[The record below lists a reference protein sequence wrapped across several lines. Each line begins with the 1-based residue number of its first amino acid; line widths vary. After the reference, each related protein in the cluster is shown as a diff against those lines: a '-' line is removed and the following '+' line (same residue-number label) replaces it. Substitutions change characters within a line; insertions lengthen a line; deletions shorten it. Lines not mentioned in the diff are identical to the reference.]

1 VFSGSSIF
9 GFAATQSWNVRSE
22 NGRLVAGIE
31 APCSCLSSLFRA
43 GVFNPLVFE
52 LADCG
57 DRFSILFCAAL
68 ALILASVVSTAV
80 AVLLE
85 WRCPFRMFQLTLL
98 VGSDFTIQFG
108 ATSGFPGVSCLKSF
122 RFPDGMDP
130 HRVLVPN
137 APSDTKS
144 GRGIFNVDALIVFF
158 MSPDAGFDRARVTLR
173 GAIAR

>member
-1 VFSGSSIF
+1 
-9 GFAATQSWNVRSE
+9 
-22 NGRLVAGIE
+22 
-31 APCSCLSSLFRA
+31 
-43 GVFNPLVFE
+43 
-52 LADCG
+52 
-57 DRFSILFCAAL
+57 
-68 ALILASVVSTAV
+68 
-80 AVLLE
+80 
-85 WRCPFRMFQLTLL
+85 MFQLTLL

-122 RFPDGMDP
+122 RFTDGMDP